1 MGAALGGTPT
11 GGGALLA
18 RSCDYDLF
26 MSDNPSPPERLLFD
40 RALAKFDA
48 VVQQVPSD
56 AWANQ
61 SPCEA
66 WNAANI
72 VGHVAATTQLPVLLG
87 RRIPLGVPEG
97 PDASEVPT
105 RGNDDLFI
113 SKTMLAMIRG
123 LPEEAVTDPLGV
135 WNRCY
140 TEMNEVLSGDVWGQS
155 PIGTQR
161 GTMTLEEWL
170 EPAFYDSTVHTWDLS
185 QATGV
190 PHNLDDEL
198 CKAALATLKS
208 IEESANMRSS
218 NVFGAALDVQTEDP
232 LSQLIAYTGRTP
244 IR

>member
-1 MGAALGGTPT
+1 
-11 GGGALLA
+11 LA
-18 RSCDYDLF
+18 VCFFDYDF
-26 MSDNPSPPERLLFD
+26 IMSDESSPSERLLFD

-48 VVQQVPSD
+48 VVQQVPND

-66 WNAANI
+66 WNAANV

-87 RRIPLGVPEG
+87 QRIPLGVPQG
-97 PDASEVPT
+97 PEASEVPT
-105 RGNDDLFI
+105 RGMDDLFI
-113 SKTMLAMIRG
+113 SKTMLSLIRG
-123 LPEEAVTDPLGV
+123 LPEEAVVDPLGV

-140 TEMNEVLSGDVWGQS
+140 TEMNEVLSGDVWGQ
-155 PIGTQR
+155 PPLGTQR

-190 PHNLDDEL
+190 PHSLDDEL
-198 CKAALATLKS
+198 CNAALATLKS

-218 NVFGAALDVQTEDP
+218 SVFAAALNVQTNDP
-232 LSQLIAYTGRTP
+232 LAQLIAYTGRTP